1 MFYASASS
9 NVWRYFSGR
18 SYVCCHHLDPGV
30 FSSLPPKVAIQQ
42 WKYYMQTFLKWCQ
55 EIFMFFRNFVLYQR
69 IFCFFQWTFYLL
81 LSCAT
86 FSSVDNVTEC
96 VDCVSGWTFF
106 CPQNVSSVYK
116 CLMCPYWTVPRCFQL
131 CAKTGPLSKTQTT
144 LKVQTMTDWP
154 RNLYLIST
162 FSNPSD
168 SCQYEMLRP
177 PVCSCSVPGECET
190 SEDNVLE
197 VWNLF
202 QCHTF
207 FWWSHTISLEAVRG
221 CLAGYT
227 WKNTVWKNTARNKLT
242 NLSRCDS
249 YTIEWLNK

>member
-1 MFYASASS
+1 MLA
-9 NVWRYFSGR
+9 
-18 SYVCCHHLDPGV
+18 HLRTFEGISQADPTC
-30 FSSLPPKVAIQQ
+30 VAIT
-42 WKYYMQTFLKWCQ
+42 WTQ
-55 EIFMFFRNFVLYQR
+55 ESFPLYPLRLLFNSESIICKLFWNDFKKHLCFFPQKLGSLSENLLF
-69 IFCFFQWTFYLL
+69 FFQWTFYLL

-197 VWNLF
+197 VWNLLMSHF
-202 QCHTF
+202 LLVITYK
-207 FWWSHTISLEAVRG
+207 HTISLEAV
-221 CLAGYT
+221 
-227 WKNTVWKNTARNKLT
+227 
-242 NLSRCDS
+242 
-249 YTIEWLNK
+249 

>member
-116 CLMCPYWTVPRCFQL
+116 CLICVLIGLFLNVSNYVQKLVPS
-131 CAKTGPLSKTQTT
+131 AKHRRPSKSR
-144 LKVQTMTDWP
+144 LWP
-154 RNLYLIST
+154 IDQEICIWYQHSAIHLT
-162 FSNPSD
+162 
-168 SCQYEMLRP
+168 
-177 PVCSCSVPGECET
+177 
-190 SEDNVLE
+190 
-197 VWNLF
+197 
-202 QCHTF
+202 
-207 FWWSHTISLEAVRG
+207 AVNMK
-221 CLAGYT
+221 C
-227 WKNTVWKNTARNKLT
+227 
-242 NLSRCDS
+242 
-249 YTIEWLNK
+249 